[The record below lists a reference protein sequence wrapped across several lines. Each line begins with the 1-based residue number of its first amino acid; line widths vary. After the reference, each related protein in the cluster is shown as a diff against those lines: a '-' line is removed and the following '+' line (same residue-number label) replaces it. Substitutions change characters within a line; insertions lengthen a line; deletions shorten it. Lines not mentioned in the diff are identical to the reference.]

1 MEKFKDFY
9 KAVNEISQEGTQ
21 RMLLRQEEQ
30 KIVKIVVADDIE
42 NKLYLKKLFQHSLQD
57 LLEKNKQAYLKQY
70 RKYNFTT
77 RETSHEKRKL

>member
-42 NKLYLKKLFQHSLQD
+42 NKLYFEKLFQHSLQD

-70 RKYNFTT
+70 RK
-77 RETSHEKRKL
+77 

>member
-70 RKYNFTT
+70 RK
-77 RETSHEKRKL
+77 